1 MKITFDVETTGLHH
15 KKDSL
20 LSLSCL
26 FDNPNYGLIPTNYT
40 DLIKENLSALIELFP
55 DATFIGHNIKF
66 DLRFLDVNP
75 DVVDEMNLID
85 TTILYHYLFPREEKK
100 LGSIEKHL
108 FKTQRKNEYLEKYG
122 KKFDLWPE
130 EELEIYNRLDV
141 ELTYAV
147 YKKLINHVDTEFL
160 TYQNKFLKELY
171 RIEYFGIGF
180 DESQAKE
187 ETVLIEELSTT
198 KEEELR
204 DYIWTNY
211 GYSKAHTINFN
222 SSKQLSELLY
232 IDLDIPKP
240 NRNNYP
246 NGVAFDKL
254 FTSTLTNADLLE
266 TIKNPFVEMFLDW
279 KKVIAVQK
287 SIQSYADLSFN
298 DRLYPSFNITGTRT
312 GRISCSSPNLQNISK
327 DRKGLPSVRTL
338 FRPNSGESLV
348 SIDYQQQEIRMLA
361 ILSQDEN
368 LLNLVKQGVDMHT
381 VMGKQMFRK
390 DEITKEERDQTK
402 AINFGI
408 IYGLSISA
416 VAFKIGSDV
425 EYADNLVNT
434 FYENFPDVK
443 VFMDNIRDEA
453 DQMGGITLFTGRKWE
468 CLPGA
473 AYQAVNAV
481 IQGSCAELTGLAV
494 IRVSN
499 YLKNTGKGSILS
511 IIHDEILYSLNDD
524 SCIPEIVSRMQ
535 MPELFGIPFLV
546 DIDISY

>member
-26 FDNPNYGLIPTNYT
+26 FDNPSYGLIPTNYT
-40 DLIKENLSALIELFP
+40 DLIKENFKALIELFP

-66 DLRFLDVNP
+66 DLRFLDIHP
-75 DVVDEMNLID
+75 DIVDKLRLID

-122 KKFDLWPE
+122 KKFDQWPE
-130 EELEIYNRLDV
+130 NELEIYNRLDV

-147 YKKLINHVDTEFL
+147 YKKLIDHVDTEFL

-180 DESQAKE
+180 DENKAKE
-187 ETVLIEELSTT
+187 ETVLIEELSKT
-198 KEEELR
+198 KEVELR
-204 DYIWTNY
+204 EYIYNEY
-211 GYSKAHTINFN
+211 GYGKAHTINFN

-240 NRNNYP
+240 SRNNYP

-266 TIKNPFVEMFLDW
+266 TIKHPFVEMFLEW
-279 KKVIAVQK
+279 KKVVAVGK

-298 DRLYPSFNITGTRT
+298 NRLYPSFNITGTKT
-312 GRISCSSPNLQNISK
+312 GRISCSSPNLQNSPK
-327 DRKGLPSVRTL
+327 DKKGLPSVRTL
-338 FRPNSGESLV
+338 FRPNDGETLI

-368 LLNLVKQGVDMHT
+368 LLSLVKQGVDMHT
-381 VMGKQMFRK
+381 VVGKQMFKK
-390 DEITKEERDQTK
+390 DEITKEERSTIK
-402 AINFGI
+402 NIHFG
-408 IYGLSISA
+408 
-416 VAFKIGSDV
+416 
-425 EYADNLVNT
+425 
-434 FYENFPDVK
+434 
-443 VFMDNIRDEA
+443 
-453 DQMGGITLFTGRKWE
+453 
-468 CLPGA
+468 
-473 AYQAVNAV
+473 
-481 IQGSCAELTGLAV
+481 
-494 IRVSN
+494 
-499 YLKNTGKGSILS
+499 
-511 IIHDEILYSLNDD
+511 
-524 SCIPEIVSRMQ
+524 
-535 MPELFGIPFLV
+535 
-546 DIDISY
+546 